1 MTPQY
6 RQSSLVFMFNAE
18 AHSTRAIHGMGAPL
32 RLITRENSE
41 RYAGL
46 FALKGQFLI
55 VKLYIDLVK
64 GLLQLAFLG

>member
-1 MTPQY
+1 M
-6 RQSSLVFMFNAE
+6 E
-18 AHSTRAIHGMGAPL
+18 APL

-41 RYAGL
+41 RHAGS